1 MPYLTY
7 DEYISL
13 GFPEIDQTE
22 FEKLLKKAE
31 DVLDSVTRS
40 FYRFHD
46 IETDIP
52 FRRDKFKKA
61 LACQIEY
68 FHDIGAISTHEINN
82 PLSVQIGRTQ
92 ISTGEANQKKT
103 NTIVAPD
110 VFLYLSETGLL
121 YRGVGVVG

>member
-1 MPYLTY
+1 MAYLTY
-7 DEYISL
+7 DEYKNL
-13 GFPEIDQTE
+13 GFADIDQTE
-22 FEKLLKKAE
+22 FDKLLKKAE

-46 IETDIP
+46 LETDIP

-68 FHDIGAISTHEINN
+68 FHDIGATSTHEIND
-82 PLSVQIGRTQ
+82 PLTVQIGRTQ

-110 VFLYLSETGLL
+110 VYLYLSDTGLL
-121 YRGVGVVG
+121 YRGIGVVG

>member
-13 GFPEIDQTE
+13 GFPELDQTE
-22 FEKLLKKAE
+22 FDKLLKKAE
-31 DVLDSVTRS
+31 DVLDSVTRN

-46 IETDIP
+46 LETDVSY
-52 FRRDKFKKA
+52 RRDKFKKA
-61 LACQIEY
+61 VACQIEY
-68 FHDIGAISTHEINN
+68 FHDIGATSTHEIND
-82 PLSVQIGRTQ
+82 PLTVQIGRTQ

-110 VFLYLSETGLL
+110 VYLYLSDTGLL
-121 YRGVGVVG
+121 YRGIGVVG

>member
-7 DEYISL
+7 DEYISF
-13 GFPEIDQTE
+13 GFPELDQTE
-22 FEKLLKKAE
+22 FDKLLKKAE

-46 IETDIP
+46 LETDIP

-68 FHDIGAISTHEINN
+68 FHDIGATSTHEINS

-103 NTIVAPD
+103 HTIVAPD
-110 VFLYLSETGLL
+110 VFLYLSDTGLL
-121 YRGVGVVG
+121 YRGIGVVG

>member
-1 MPYLTY
+1 MAYLTY
-7 DEYISL
+7 DEYKNL
-13 GFPEIDQTE
+13 GFVELDQTE
-22 FEKLLKKAE
+22 FDKLLKKAE

-46 IETDIP
+46 LETDIP

-68 FHDIGAISTHEINN
+68 FHDIGATSTHEIND
-82 PLSVQIGRTQ
+82 PLTVQIGRTQ
-92 ISTGEANQKKT
+92 IWTGEANQKKT

-110 VFLYLSETGLL
+110 VYLYLSDTGLM